1 MFFTIQFLYLTDRL
15 NKVRTKLKNVIKSF
29 EMTLNSNYRLEKIKT
44 ENQRNRKMKKETP
57 KNTERQ
63 KPSFSKKIGRK
74 CRLLQTRTE
83 RNNDHTRVM
92 HSIQFRSSF
101 KKCDRKEL

>member
-44 ENQRNRKMKKETP
+44 ENQRNRKMKKKKSQKTQKD
-57 KNTERQ
+57 KNLVLAKKQVENADFY
-63 KPSFSKKIGRK
+63 KPVLNEIMT
-74 CRLLQTRTE
+74 TRE
-83 RNNDHTRVM
+83 
-92 HSIQFRSSF
+92 
-101 KKCDRKEL
+101 